1 MASIPAFPSIDLSK
15 LDLSK
20 LDLSKLDI
28 TKLDLSKLDITKLD
42 LSGLPRVDVPGLP
55 GVDTDKVL
63 GLMRDAAYVVI
74 GLGVLGVQQAQVR
87 RRELVDRLGDQPVV
101 QQLGLG
107 KDQVEELV
115 KGLEARFSQL
125 DERLDQL
132 EGKIDAAVD
141 ALGERLPEQ
150 AGAFLGQAHEVAK
163 AARKQMRGLLI
174 NAA

>member
-1 MASIPAFPSIDLSK
+1 MASIPTFPSIDLSK
-15 LDLSK
+15 FDLSK
-20 LDLSKLDI
+20 LDV
-28 TKLDLSKLDITKLD
+28 TKLDLS
-42 LSGLPRVDVPGLP
+42 SLPRIDVP

-63 GLMRDAAYVVI
+63 GVLRDAAYVVI
-74 GLGVLGVQQAQVR
+74 GFGVLSVQQVQVR
-87 RRELVDRLGDQPVV
+87 RRELVDRLGAQPVV

-107 KDQVEELV
+107 KEQLEEMV

-125 DERLDQL
+125 DDRLDQL

-163 AARKQMRGLLI
+163 AARKQVRGLLV